1 METKAELNLSELI
14 EKLKKDVKSVK
25 NEMPKMKNQI
35 SESQK
40 KIEELIFGK
49 NALETSLKE

>member
-14 EKLKKDVKSVK
+14 DKLKKDVKSVK
-25 NEMPKMKNQI
+25 NEIPKMKNQI

>member
-14 EKLKKDVKSVK
+14 DKLKKDVKSVK